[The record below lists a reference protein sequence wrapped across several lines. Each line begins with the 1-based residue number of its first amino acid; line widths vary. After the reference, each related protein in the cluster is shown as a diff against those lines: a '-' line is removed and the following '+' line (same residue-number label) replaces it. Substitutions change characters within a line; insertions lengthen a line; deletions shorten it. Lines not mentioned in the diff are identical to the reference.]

1 MGRAF
6 CKRLYKSQREIRRV
20 LIELLA
26 CSLVNDRGPWL
37 LELPRTWRLAISN
50 WPYQIQFSISILSFL
65 DFFFFFFFHFSSLN
79 YSFSSRQL
87 LHLLPQG
94 TGVKLVEAE
103 EEDRG
108 SKTLE
113 LFTLLLGG
121 IGKNSRVGCRC
132 KRGERERES
141 ITI

>member
-65 DFFFFFFFHFSSLN
+65 DFFPFFHFSSLN
-79 YSFSSRQL
+79 YCNSPSATCG
-87 LHLLPQG
+87 PC
-94 TGVKLVEAE
+94 GVVPNQ
-103 EEDRG
+103 DCR
-108 SKTLE
+108 E
-113 LFTLLLGG
+113 LWIFLFL
-121 IGKNSRVGCRC
+121 
-132 KRGERERES
+132 
-141 ITI
+141 